1 MRRPI
6 YNGHDPGFVITM
18 SEYTEGGHYV
28 HRTDSPCKST
38 SLMRVLLT
46 YFKREDLIFIFCCHA
61 NNLMICFRLPRTV
74 QEGNF

>member
-6 YNGHDPGFVITM
+6 YNGHDPGFMITM

-38 SLMRVLLT
+38 SQMRNLFT
-46 YFKREDLIFIFCCHA
+46 YFKLIREVFFTDTPTIYDL
-61 NNLMICFRLPRTV
+61 L
-74 QEGNF
+74 